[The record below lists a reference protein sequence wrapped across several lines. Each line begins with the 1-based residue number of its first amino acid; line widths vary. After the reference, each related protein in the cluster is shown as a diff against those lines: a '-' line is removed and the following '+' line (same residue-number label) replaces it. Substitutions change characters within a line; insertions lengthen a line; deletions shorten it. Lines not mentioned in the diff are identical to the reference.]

1 MTTSDLTINDLSKNG
16 NSAKVI
22 YSKPSDYTVQP
33 TKPMNYSNTHT
44 QLHQPQST
52 YNIDSTLPS
61 IYLNQNI
68 FQYTE
73 KISNYT
79 IWSIVNIFCCCLC
92 LGCTALHYSNKTKD
106 LKRAGLVQDAL
117 KTSKK
122 ARNINIIATVTAV
135 RATDKNIVSSKDCPV
150 KATQLCS
157 GGNGYINDYPTS
169 RLLRDAKLCEIG
181 ASASEIRRLLIDRS
195 INGEYGIKS

>member
-22 YSKPSDYTVQP
+22 YSKPPDYTVQP
-33 TKPMNYSNTHT
+33 KKPMNYSNIHT

-52 YNIDSTLPS
+52 YNIDSS
-61 IYLNQNI
+61 SSSSNRNRNI
-68 FQYTE
+68 IQPTNEINSY
-73 KISNYT
+73 IM
-79 IWSIVNIFCCCLC
+79 WSIVNIFCCSLC
-92 LGCTALHYSNKTKD
+92 LGCIALHYSNKTKD

-117 KTSKK
+117 KTSRK
-122 ARNINIIATVTAV
+122 ARNINIIATVAAV

>member
-1 MTTSDLTINDLSKNG
+1 MTTSDLTINDLPKDG
-16 NSAKVI
+16 KSAKVI
-22 YSKPSDYTVQP
+22 YSKLHDYTVQP
-33 TKPMNYSNTHT
+33 TEPMNYSNTHT
-44 QLHQPQST
+44 QLHQPQSA
-52 YNIDSTLPS
+52 YNIDSSSPS

-79 IWSIVNIFCCCLC
+79 MWSIINIFCCSLC
-92 LGCTALHYSNKTKD
+92 LGCIALHYSNKTKD
-106 LKRAGLVQDAL
+106 LKRSGHVQDAL

-135 RATDKNIVSSKDCPV
+135 RAADKNIVSSKDSPV
-150 KATQLCS
+150 KATQSCLD
-157 GGNGYINDYPTS
+157 GNGYINDYPTS

-181 ASASEIRRLLIDRS
+181 AGISEIRRLLIGRS

>member
-1 MTTSDLTINDLSKNG
+1 MATSDLTIDDLSKDG

-22 YSKPSDYTVQP
+22 YSKPPDYTVQP

-52 YNIDSTLPS
+52 YNIDSMSPS

-92 LGCTALHYSNKTKD
+92 LGCIALHYSNKTKD
-106 LKRAGLVQDAL
+106 LKTSGFVQDAL
-117 KTSKK
+117 QASKN
-122 ARNINIIATVTAV
+122 ARDINKFATIMAF
-135 RATDKNIVSSKDCPV
+135 
-150 KATQLCS
+150 
-157 GGNGYINDYPTS
+157 
-169 RLLRDAKLCEIG
+169 
-181 ASASEIRRLLIDRS
+181 
-195 INGEYGIKS
+195 

>member
-1 MTTSDLTINDLSKNG
+1 MATSDLTIDDLSKDG

-22 YSKPSDYTVQP
+22 YSKPPDYTVQP

-52 YNIDSTLPS
+52 YNIDSMSPS

-92 LGCTALHYSNKTKD
+92 LGCIALHYSNKTKD
-106 LKRAGLVQDAL
+106 LKTSGFVQDAL
-117 KTSKK
+117 QASKN
-122 ARNINIIATVTAV
+122 ARDINKFATIMGIFFWILLFINFLF
-135 RATDKNIVSSKDCPV
+135 KINSS
-150 KATQLCS
+150 AF
-157 GGNGYINDYPTS
+157 
-169 RLLRDAKLCEIG
+169 
-181 ASASEIRRLLIDRS
+181 
-195 INGEYGIKS
+195 